1 MPSSPSE
8 VEMKNP
14 KSVLF
19 DLKGASDSSAA
30 ANELPRY
37 PKSHSQPMP
46 KGFVRGEAVHQQ
58 SFTHHPSLVG
68 FKDKRF
74 DSFKTFSGR
83 LERQLTNLRGKS
95 RESGPENSASR
106 KKTETETNVPV
117 DRYFD
122 ALQGPELDTLR
133 VCVYT
138 PCMLYLNFSLYYN
151 CSKQICWSMTGRIIT
166 ITFVY
171 TAFRGD
177 GAS

>member
-14 KSVLF
+14 RRVLF
-19 DLKGASDSSAA
+19 DLKGVPDSSAASLA

-46 KGFVRGEAVHQQ
+46 KGFVYEEAVHQQ
-58 SFTHHPSLVG
+58 NFTHHPSMAR

-74 DSFKTFSGR
+74 DSFKTFSGT
-83 LERQLTNLRGKS
+83 LERQLTNLRGRP
-95 RESGPENSASR
+95 RETGPENNASK
-106 KKTETETNVPV
+106 KKTETETSLPV

-133 VCVYT
+133 VCVY
-138 PCMLYLNFSLYYN
+138 PPSMLEFYLVH
-151 CSKQICWSMTGRIIT
+151 IT
-166 ITFVY
+166 AVLNKFV
-171 TAFRGD
+171 GL
-177 GAS
+177 